1 MTISVWNNKSNTAI
15 TNYQIIFSIIIGL
28 LFSFSSQIV
37 CAQSTS
43 ASAAADK
50 GGQVVDIDWKKYT
63 FNQIAV
69 LPREERGIVL
79 KKMGAADPM
88 LLEDYNDF
96 NLEAANQK
104 RLELDQRLLL
114 ANQKWLELDQRL
126 LLANQNNARKLQV
139 EQAANQKWLELDQ
152 KLLLKMDQVVARWMP
167 LKETDKR
174 FLEQLSKWPPPNP
187 LAEKLLRIAKFVD
200 SAPR

>member
-1 MTISVWNNKSNTAI
+1 MTTLIWINKSNTAN

-37 CAQSTS
+37 CAQPTY

-50 GGQVVDIDWKKYT
+50 GEQVVDIDWKKYT

-69 LPREERGIVL
+69 LPREERGTVL

-96 NLEAANQK
+96 NLEEANQK
-104 RLELDQRLLL
+104 WLELDQRLLL
-114 ANQKWLELDQRL
+114 ANQKWLELDQR
-126 LLANQNNARKLQV
+126 
-139 EQAANQKWLELDQ
+139 
-152 KLLLKMDQVVARWMP
+152 LLLKMDQVVARWMP